1 MRIIATLL
9 FSILISPIYAQE
21 KSMNEIP
28 GKAITLPALEE
39 MFQNIQENT
48 DWDTS
53 KDMLWGYFFTH
64 HEPSKLESAK
74 EHLTEKGYD
83 FVGIYIGDKDDAS
96 APDVYWLHV
105 EKIETHTPK
114 TLDARNDELYIYANK
129 VGIDSY
135 DGMDIGP
142 VGK

>member
-1 MRIIATLL
+1 MRLIAILL
-9 FSILISPIYAQE
+9 FSILISPTFAQE

-28 GKAITLPALEE
+28 GKTITLVALEE

-74 EHLTEKGYD
+74 ELLISKGYD
-83 FVGIYIGDKDDAS
+83 FVGIYIGDKNDAID
-96 APDVYWLHV
+96 PDVYWLHV

-114 TLDARNDELYIYANK
+114 TLDARNDELYIYAND

>member
-1 MRIIATLL
+1 MRITAAIL
-9 FSILISPIYAQE
+9 FLILIIPIYAQE
-21 KSMNEIP
+21 KSMDEIP
-28 GKAITLPALEE
+28 GKTITLAALEE

-53 KDMLWGYFFTH
+53 EDMLWGYFFTH
-64 HEPSKLESAK
+64 HEPSKLEAAK
-74 EHLTEKGYD
+74 EYLTDKGYN

-96 APDVYWLHV
+96 APDIYWLHV
-105 EKIETHTPK
+105 ERIETHTSK
-114 TLDARNDELYIYANK
+114 TLDARNDELYIYANE

-142 VGK
+142 IGK